1 MDNSSKN
8 QLEYYAATH
17 ANDTKKLAQNSFG
30 AVFPSLT
37 ASLTVGSRG
46 PVLLQDSFLIEKLQ
60 QGVRD
65 KIVERNVH
73 AKGAGEWNICVETS
87 VDFLSKFSIV
97 VKEHFL
103 KQKIFRG

>member
-1 MDNSSKN
+1 MDNSAKN
-8 QLEYYAATH
+8 QLEYYASTH
-17 ANDTKKLAQNSFG
+17 PNDTSTIAQNSFG

-37 ASLTVGSRG
+37 ASLTVGPRG

-73 AKGAGEWNICVETS
+73 AKGAGKSPT
-87 VDFLSKFSIV
+87 
-97 VKEHFL
+97 
-103 KQKIFRG
+103 